1 MATPQSA
8 FEAARNYIRNHPDE
22 IPRAIR
28 NALGLRVGVPFE
40 ALRWLAK
47 QAEKSG
53 KVSDLQIDPV
63 PPGVRAG
70 AVLDAMG
77 TPLRAA
83 ATLYFD
89 RIVFNEEELV
99 IALRV
104 EDISLKV
111 DGEAKSPVGALIKSG
126 ALDLSNIGT
135 LVSYMPNRPPII
147 AEAGQN
153 RVVLDLMRDPNI
165 GRNELVRR
173 AVAVLTSFVTLSN
186 VQSDPRYVDI
196 AFRAFP
202 DGLRK
207 AARSVRHHVILPG
220 LGKLLTSG

>member
-1 MATPQSA
+1 MANAQA
-8 FEAARNYIRNHPDE
+8 AIEAARNYVRNHPDE

-63 PPGVRAG
+63 PPGMRVG

-77 TPLRAA
+77 TPLRAS

-89 RIVFNEEELV
+89 RIVFNEEELI

-104 EDISLKV
+104 EDIALKV
-111 DGEAKSPVGALIKSG
+111 DGDAKSPVGALIKSG

-135 LVSYMPNRPPII
+135 LVSYMPNRPAII

-153 RVVLDLMRDPNI
+153 RVVLDLMRDPKI
-165 GRNELVRR
+165 GRNELIRR
-173 AVAVLTSFVTLSN
+173 AVAVFTSFVTLSN

-202 DGLRK
+202 DGIRK
-207 AARSVRHHVILPG
+207 AARSVRKHIVPG